1 MAEKDEQWTDG
12 PLDLQTERQFLI
24 RTDPHCH
31 ILPGLDDGA
40 ADMQMSLAMA
50 RRAAAAGVRTIIA
63 TPHGCHPLVADFME
77 PAFIYDQVSLLNQA
91 IRSEGIPVTVKPG
104 SEYLMNASLPNLFE
118 EGRLTTWAGEGRYI
132 LVELGFRQMLEPAWE
147 VLDYFIAHGITPI
160 VAHPERYVWLS
171 AESEVAE
178 RLVSSDLWLQFNV
191 MSLNGL
197 WGERSQ
203 DLALALASRTK
214 RWIAG
219 TDSHNTSEKYWG
231 LESAKGVLAMR
242 GLWPPLGVHS

>member
-1 MAEKDEQWTDG
+1 MVDKDGQLESG
-12 PLDLQTERQFLI
+12 LLDLETERQFLI

-31 ILPGLDDGA
+31 LLPGLDDGA
-40 ADMQMSLAMA
+40 VDLQMSLAMA
-50 RRAAAAGVRTIIA
+50 RRAALAGVRTIIA

-77 PAFIYDQVSLLNQA
+77 PAFICDQVRLLNQA
-91 IRSEGIPVTVKPG
+91 IRSEGIPVMVKPG
-104 SEYLMNASLPNLFE
+104 SEYLMNASLPSLFE

-132 LVELGFRQMLEPAWE
+132 LVELGFRQMLEPTWE
-147 VLDYFIAHGITPI
+147 VLNYFIAHGLTPI

-171 AESEVAE
+171 SDSEAAE
-178 RLVSSDLWLQFNV
+178 RLVSADLWLQFNV

-231 LESAKGVLAMR
+231 LESAKDVLKMQ
-242 GLWPPLGVHS
+242 GLWPPLDAQL